1 VKRRLRRWLIRGG
14 RASRP
19 WGSPLR
25 TSSWVGGINPVG
37 YVAGVFD
44 RFFEVSLGDHFD
56 HLHDK
61 GCMKTPFE
69 RRPGSTD
76 DLFPDHVKHINA
88 GETVGSKEDKEDP
101 TLPKDVH
108 LIPALRENGHPG
120 QRVKVPV
127 VPMHVS
133 GRPELPIHRDMN
145 KFSLFPHGQPNVM
158 HSHIAALNISI
169 REALNMGKTT
179 ITDFVP
185 VTLDEEI
192 HDRVIIPIGFLI
204 YFLDP
209 EGGIKLSYHL
219 VVPGVFHGHNIFNP
233 FLSKLRRADVMSASP
248 MFSHPSQSINLC
260 LMTGCFLDKMTEL

>member
-1 VKRRLRRWLIRGG
+1 
-14 RASRP
+14 
-19 WGSPLR
+19 
-25 TSSWVGGINPVG
+25 
-37 YVAGVFD
+37 VFD

-88 GETVGSKEDKEDP
+88 VETVGSKEEKEDP

-108 LIPALRENGHPG
+108 LIPALQENGHPG

-133 GRPELPIHRDMN
+133 GRPELPIIREMN

-158 HSHIAALNISI
+158 HSHVAALNISI
-169 REALNMGKTT
+169 REAQNMGKTT

-219 VVPGVFHGHNIFNP
+219 VVPGVFHGHNIF
-233 FLSKLRRADVMSASP
+233 
-248 MFSHPSQSINLC
+248 
-260 LMTGCFLDKMTEL
+260 

>member
-37 YVAGVFD
+37 YVAGVLD

-88 GETVGSKEDKEDP
+88 GETIGSKEEKEDP

-108 LIPALRENGHPG
+108 LIPALRKNGHPG

-133 GRPELPIHRDMN
+133 GRPELPIIRDMN
-145 KFSLFPHGQPNVM
+145 IFSLFPHGQPNVM
-158 HSHIAALNISI
+158 HSHVAALNISI
-169 REALNMGKTT
+169 REAQNMGKMT

-219 VVPGVFHGHNIFNP
+219 IVPGVFHGHNIF
-233 FLSKLRRADVMSASP
+233 
-248 MFSHPSQSINLC
+248 
-260 LMTGCFLDKMTEL
+260 